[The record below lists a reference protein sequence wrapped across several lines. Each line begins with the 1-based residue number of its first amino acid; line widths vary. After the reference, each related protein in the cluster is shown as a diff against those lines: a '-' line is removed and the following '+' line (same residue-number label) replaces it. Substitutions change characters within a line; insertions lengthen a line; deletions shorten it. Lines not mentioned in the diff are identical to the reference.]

1 MHQIRDKSAQSRPQ
15 RVVGGLWSERAVGAT
30 VSDHKPDMWP
40 RPTARSRDRIQS
52 RWHRRSSQPMQCL
65 ESLKGEYP
73 LAENDHKP
81 SMQII
86 LDLTCD
92 ARVGEDPVIDHCW
105 LGRALGEYGIR
116 QAWRLPRR
124 PLPDPR
130 RTRCYGPRTIT
141 RFGHAYGNQPEDHPL
156 GLRCRGQGT
165 GGFTDVFA
173 PDMVGRIEGHS
184 AAVASSSLSMRS

>member
-116 QAWRLPRR
+116 QAWRLPG
-124 PLPDPR
+124 
-130 RTRCYGPRTIT
+130 RCQILAELAVTAPGRSRGSGTD
-141 RFGHAYGNQPEDHPL
+141 GNEPEDHPL

-173 PDMVGRIEGHS
+173 PDMVGRIKDTRP
-184 AAVASSSLSMRS
+184 L